1 MSFRTLTG
9 SPRQSSKGEVAALQP
24 IGKLDTVGKAYADN
38 DDTIEHLL
46 DSARNWAH
54 TTAWVFYRAG
64 EQMHWVGQGDRRVQ
78 WPSSV
83 VNEKFDAFCLAS
95 NLHRWP
101 TGRGESVL
109 GWLLAPVKDAAEPAL
124 AEFAQR
130 LGIQLQT
137 NTLARA
143 QITQRVLYDITY
155 LASSTRDRSV
165 FLVGVH
171 RLLASLIDAEN
182 FYLALYNPH
191 TGKIDYPY
199 YVDIIDPQALE
210 AENYEYLEPSHLS
223 LTGQVLTSGQPLL
236 IDAAGILAAQA
247 EGHFYCVG
255 QRPEF
260 WMGAPLKNASDD
272 VFGMLAMQ
280 VYDVSRIYSAE
291 DRALFLVVARHVAMA
306 LDRILHREDLEKTVM
321 RRTLELSALN
331 DALRQEVADR
341 ERAEHL
347 QSALFQIAEL
357 SSQPGDMAELFQTL
371 HGIVG
376 DLLFAQNFY
385 IALFDD
391 GTGEVTFPYYVDE
404 RQTTQPVARRG
415 CRGLTEY
422 VIRQRRPCL
431 IDADEAERLSAHGEI
446 ELADES
452 VRSYSWLGIPLFD
465 GDVVRGVLAVQSY
478 TSQVQ
483 YTLRHQELLTFVSRH
498 IDTALSRRTAAE
510 AIHAANLM
518 LEARVH
524 SRTRELDHANAKL
537 QHENAHDALTGLPNR
552 TYLQQRLNLAWSRF
566 GSEGRHLAVMF
577 IDLDRFKMVNDSLGH
592 HFGDLLLMQAAHRLR
607 GCLRDSDMLA
617 RLGGDEFSVLAPEA
631 SLDVVIEIAERI
643 LVAFDL
649 PFFIN
654 GHEVFSSCSIG
665 IVSADSQFH
674 HEPADLLRDAD
685 TAMYRVKSAGRD
697 SYAVFNQEVRREV
710 SDQVER
716 EGALR
721 NALKRTDELLPYF
734 QPIVSVETGEL
745 LALEALIR
753 WHQPGGRVIA
763 PGEFLPDVEGLRLIG
778 RLDLYMLTRIATIL
792 AQPGHANWPAV
803 HVNCSSYSMTRPDFA
818 SEVLALLAQH
828 RVSPSRICLEL
839 TEGALVAE
847 PAIARQTMQQLADNG
862 MSVVLDDFGAGFS
875 SLSYV
880 HQYRFSGL
888 KIDKSFILELTTS
901 SRSRAIVRA
910 IVRMAES
917 LDLSVVAEGVE
928 DEATLDLLREMGAGQ
943 AQGYHFAKP
952 MSLKALLASSL
963 LDRQGVHHGPLP
975 GASNAAHHYA
985 PGGAA
990 GSLPDA

>member
-1 MSFRTLTG
+1 MSFDPLQG
-9 SPRQSSKGEVAALQP
+9 SPQPSSECEADGAPAPRPGAA
-24 IGKLDTVGKAYADN
+24 VGSAPVGGHDA
-38 DDTIEHLL
+38 IEQLL
-46 DSARNWAH
+46 DSARNGLH
-54 TTAWVFYRAG
+54 TRRWVVYRAG
-64 EQMHWVGQGDRRVQ
+64 EQLHLVGQGEPQ
-78 WPSSV
+78 EKWPAIV
-83 VNEKFDAFCLAS
+83 ANEDFEAFCLTRR
-95 NLHRWP
+95 LHRWP
-101 TGRGESVL
+101 TGRGETVL
-109 GWLLAPVKDAAEPAL
+109 GWLLAPQDAAADPAL
-124 AEFAQR
+124 ADFAQR
-130 LGIQLQT
+130 LGIEVQT

-143 QITQRVLYDITY
+143 QITQRVLYEITY
-155 LASSTRDRSV
+155 LASSTRDRFV

-182 FYLALYNPH
+182 FYLALYDPH

-199 YVDIIDPQALE
+199 YVDIIDVEAVE
-210 AENYEYLEPSHLS
+210 AEHYEYLDPAHLS

-236 IDAAGILAAQA
+236 IDAAGMLAAQA
-247 EGHFYCVG
+247 EGRFYCVG
-255 QRPEF
+255 DRPEF
-260 WMGAPLKNASDD
+260 WMGAPLKNASDE

-280 VYDVSRIYSAE
+280 VYDVSRTYSAE

-306 LDRILHREDLEKTVM
+306 LDRILHREDLEATVL

-331 DALRQEVADR
+331 DALRQEVAER

-357 SSQPGDMAELFQTL
+357 SSRPGDMTELFETL

-376 DLLFAQNFY
+376 ELLFAHNFY

-391 GTGEVTFPYYVDE
+391 ATGEVTFPYYVDE
-404 RQTTQPVARRG
+404 RQTTRPLARRG
-415 CRGLTEY
+415 RRGLTEY

-431 IDADEAERLSAHGEI
+431 VDSAEAERLSAIHET
-446 ELADES
+446 ELAEEH

-478 TSQVQ
+478 TSQVR
-483 YTLRHQELLTFVSRH
+483 YTLRDQELLTFVSRH

-510 AIHAANLM
+510 AIHAANLK
-518 LEARVH
+518 LEARVQN
-524 SRTRELDHANAKL
+524 RTRELDHANAKL
-537 QHENAHDALTGLPNR
+537 QYENLHDALTGLPNR
-552 TYLQQRLNLAWSRF
+552 TCLQQRLGVAWSRF
-566 GSEGRHLAVMF
+566 GSEGGHLAVMF

-607 GCLRDSDMLA
+607 GCLRETDLLA
-617 RLGGDEFSVLAPEA
+617 RLGGDEFSVLAPDAPLEA
-631 SLDVVIEIAERI
+631 VIDIAERI

-654 GHEVFSSCSIG
+654 GLEVFSSCSIG

-685 TAMYRVKSAGRD
+685 AAMYRVKSAGRD

-710 SDQVER
+710 SDLVER

-734 QPIVSVETGEL
+734 QPIVSVATGEL

-753 WHQPGGRVIA
+753 WHQPGGRVIG

-778 RLDLYMLTRIATIL
+778 RLDLYMLNCIAVIL
-792 AQPGHANWPAV
+792 AQPEHGNWPPV

-818 SEVLALLAQH
+818 SDVLALLARH
-828 RVSPSRICLEL
+828 AVAPSRICLEL

-847 PAIARQTMQQLADNG
+847 PAIARLTMQQLADNG

-901 SRSRAIVRA
+901 PRSRAIVRA

-928 DEATLDLLREMGAGQ
+928 DQATLDLLREMGATQ
-943 AQGYHFAKP
+943 AQGYYFAKP
-952 MSLKALLASSL
+952 MALEALL
-963 LDRQGVHHGPLP
+963 DTLP
-975 GASNAAHHYA
+975 VGIS
-985 PGGAA
+985 
-990 GSLPDA
+990 

>member
-1 MSFRTLTG
+1 MSFRPLTG
-9 SPRQSSKGEVAALQP
+9 SPLQSDDDGVAASALE
-24 IGKLDTVGKAYADN
+24 GNSGSAGKAGAGN
-38 DDTIEHLL
+38 QDTIGHLL
-46 DSARNWAH
+46 ETARHWGH
-54 TTAWVFYRAG
+54 TTAWVVYRAG
-64 EQMHWVGQGDRRVQ
+64 EQMHLVGQGDPRVQ

-83 VNEKFDAFCLAS
+83 ANEDFEAFCQDWRLQ
-95 NLHRWP
+95 RWP
-101 TGRGESVL
+101 TGRGESEL
-109 GWLLAPVKDAAEPAL
+109 GWLLAPRDDVAAPVL

-130 LGIQLQT
+130 LGMQLQT
-137 NTLARA
+137 DTLARA
-143 QITQRVLYDITY
+143 QNTQRVLYEITY

-171 RLLASLIDAEN
+171 QLLASLIDAEN
-182 FYLALYNPH
+182 FYLALYDPH
-191 TGKIDYPY
+191 THKIDYPY
-199 YVDIIDPQALE
+199 YVDIIDVDALE
-210 AENYEYLEPSHLS
+210 SENYEYLDPSHLS

-247 EGHFYCVG
+247 EGRFFCVG
-255 QRPEF
+255 DRPEF

-280 VYDVSRIYSAE
+280 VYDVSRTYSAE

-306 LDRILHREDLEKTVM
+306 LDRLLHREDLEQTVM
-321 RRTLELSALN
+321 RRTLELSAVN

-357 SSQPGDMAELFQTL
+357 SSQPGDMAEFFQTL

-391 GTGEVTFPYYVDE
+391 ATTEVTFPYYVDE
-404 RQTTQPVARRG
+404 RQKTCPLPRRG
-415 CRGLTEY
+415 RRGLTEY

-431 IDADEAERLSAHGEI
+431 IDSDDADRLSAEGEI
-446 ELADES
+446 EIDES
-452 VRSYSWLGIPLFD
+452 VRSCSWLGIPLFD

-478 TSQVQ
+478 TPKVR
-483 YTLRHQELLTFVSRH
+483 YTQRDQELLTFVSRH

-510 AIHAANLM
+510 AIHAANLK
-518 LEARVH
+518 LEARVQN
-524 SRTRELDHANAKL
+524 RTRELDHANAKL
-537 QHENAHDALTGLPNR
+537 QHENSHDALTGLPNR
-552 TYLQQRLNLAWSRF
+552 TYLQQRLNQAWSRF
-566 GSEGRHLAVMF
+566 DRDGGHLAVMF

-607 GCLRDSDMLA
+607 SCLREADMLA

-631 SLDVVIEIAERI
+631 PLEVVIEIAERI
-643 LVAFDL
+643 LLAFDL

-674 HEPADLLRDAD
+674 LEPADLLRDAD
-685 TAMYRVKSAGRD
+685 AAMYRVKSAGRD

-710 SDQVER
+710 SDLVER

-734 QPIVSVETGEL
+734 QPIVSVDTGEL

-778 RLDLYMLTRIATIL
+778 RLDLYMLTSIALIL
-792 AQPGHANWPAV
+792 AQPEHAHWPPV

-818 SEVLALLAQH
+818 RDVLALLAQH
-828 RVSPSRICLEL
+828 GVEPSRICLEL

-847 PAIARQTMQQLADNG
+847 PAIARLTMQQLADNG

-888 KIDKSFILELTTS
+888 KIDKSFIFELTTS
-901 SRSRAIVRA
+901 ARSRAIVRA

-928 DEATLDLLREMGAGQ
+928 DEETLVLLREMGAGQ
-943 AQGYHFAKP
+943 AQGYYFSKP
-952 MSLKALLASSL
+952 MGLEALMATSL
-963 LDRQGVHHGPLP
+963 LKGRC
-975 GASNAAHHYA
+975 
-985 PGGAA
+985 
-990 GSLPDA
+990 

>member
-1 MSFRTLTG
+1 MTQF
-9 SPRQSSKGEVAALQP
+9 PWQSTDCEGV
-24 IGKLDTVGKAYADN
+24 GTVCAGN
-38 DDTIEHLL
+38 ENTIEQLL
-46 DSARNWAH
+46 DSARSWDH
-54 TTAWVFYRAG
+54 TRAWVVYRAG
-64 EQMHWVGQGDRRVQ
+64 EQMHLLGQGDPQAQ
-78 WPSSV
+78 WPSNV
-83 VNEKFDAFCLAS
+83 ANEAFDAFCATRRLQ
-95 NLHRWP
+95 RWP
-101 TGRGESVL
+101 TGKGESVL
-109 GWLLAPVKDAAEPAL
+109 GWLLAPVNDAEEPAL
-124 AEFAQR
+124 AEFARR
-130 LGIQLQT
+130 LGMEVQT
-137 NTLARA
+137 NSLARA
-143 QITQRVLYDITY
+143 QITQRVLYEITY

-171 RLLASLIDAEN
+171 QLLASLIDAEN
-182 FYLALYNPH
+182 FYLALYDPH

-199 YVDIIDPQALE
+199 YVDIIDVDAVE
-210 AENYEYLEPSHLS
+210 AEHYEYLDMTHLS

-236 IDAAGILAAQA
+236 IDSAGILAAQV
-247 EGHFYCVG
+247 EDRFHCVG
-255 QRPEF
+255 DRPEF

-280 VYDVSRIYSAE
+280 VYDVSRTYSAE

-306 LDRILHREDLEKTVM
+306 LDRILHREDLEQTVM

-331 DALRQEVADR
+331 DALRQEVAER

-357 SSQPGDMAELFQTL
+357 SSRPGDMAELFQTL

-376 DLLFAQNFY
+376 ELLFAQNFY
-385 IALFDD
+385 IALFEDA
-391 GTGEVTFPYYVDE
+391 TGEVTFPYYVDE
-404 RQTTQPVARRG
+404 RQTTRPMARRG
-415 CRGLTEY
+415 RRGLTEY

-431 IDADEAERLSAHGEI
+431 IDADEAERLAAQGEI
-446 ELADES
+446 ERAHES
-452 VRSYSWLGIPLFD
+452 VRSFSWLGIPLFD
-465 GDVVRGVLAVQSY
+465 GDVVRGMLAVQSY
-478 TSQVQ
+478 TSPVR
-483 YTLRHQELLTFVSRH
+483 YTLRDQELLTFVSRH

-510 AIHAANLM
+510 AIHAANLR
-518 LEARVH
+518 LEARVQN
-524 SRTRELDHANAKL
+524 RTRELDHANAKL
-537 QHENAHDALTGLPNR
+537 QHENSHDALTGLPNR
-552 TYLQQRLNLAWSRF
+552 TYLQQRLNLAWSQF
-566 GSEGRHLAVMF
+566 LSEAGHLAVMF

-607 GCLRDSDMLA
+607 GCLREADMLA

-631 SLDVVIEIAERI
+631 PLDVMIEIAERI

-654 GHEVFSSCSIG
+654 GYEVFSSCSIG
-665 IVSADSQFH
+665 IVSADTQFH
-674 HEPADLLRDAD
+674 DEPADLLRDAD
-685 TAMYRVKSAGRD
+685 AAMYRVKSAGRD

-778 RLDLYMLTRIATIL
+778 RLDLYMLTSIAVIL
-792 AQPGHANWPAV
+792 AQPEHANWPAV
-803 HVNCSSYSMTRPDFA
+803 HVNCSSYSMTRPEFA
-818 SEVLALLAQH
+818 AEVLALLERH
-828 RVSPSRICLEL
+828 RVAPSRICLEL

-847 PAIARQTMQQLADNG
+847 PAIARLTMQQLADNG

-901 SRSRAIVRA
+901 ARSRAIVRA

-928 DEATLDLLREMGAGQ
+928 DKATLDLLREIGAGQ
-943 AQGYHFAKP
+943 AQGYYFSKP
-952 MSLKALLASSL
+952 MGLEALLASALVS
-963 LDRQGVHHGPLP
+963 
-975 GASNAAHHYA
+975 A
-985 PGGAA
+985 
-990 GSLPDA
+990 

>member
-1 MSFRTLTG
+1 MSVRPLTDFPG
-9 SPRQSSKGEVAALQP
+9 QSNDCDVVASQPKGNR
-24 IGKLDTVGKAYADN
+24 DTVGMAYAGN
-38 DDTIEHLL
+38 QDTIEQLL

-54 TTAWVFYRAG
+54 TTAWAVYRAG
-64 EQMHWVGQGDRRVQ
+64 EQMHWVGQGDPQAQ
-78 WPSSV
+78 WPASV
-83 VNEKFDAFCLAS
+83 ANEEFDAFCRQR

-109 GWLLAPVKDAAEPAL
+109 GWLLAPIDEAAQPVL

-130 LGIQLQT
+130 LGIEVQT

-143 QITQRVLYDITY
+143 QITQRVLYEITY

-182 FYLALYNPH
+182 FYLALYDPR

-199 YVDIIDPQALE
+199 YVDIIDVE
-210 AENYEYLEPSHLS
+210 AVESSHYEYLDPSHLS
-223 LTGQVLTSGQPLL
+223 LTGQVLVSGQPLL

-247 EGHFYCVG
+247 QGRFHCIG
-255 QRPEF
+255 DRPEF
-260 WMGAPLKNASDD
+260 WMGAPLKNASDE

-280 VYDVSRIYSAE
+280 VYDVSRTYSAE
-291 DRALFLVVARHVAMA
+291 DRALFLVVSRHVAMA
-306 LDRILHREDLEKTVM
+306 LDRLLHRADLEETVM

-357 SSQPGDMAELFQTL
+357 SSQPGDMAELFQSL

-391 GTGEVTFPYYVDE
+391 ATSEVTFPYYVDE
-404 RQTTQPVARRG
+404 RQTICPAARRG
-415 CRGLTEY
+415 RRGLTEY

-431 IDADEAERLSAHGEI
+431 IDVAEAERLSAQGEI
-446 ELADES
+446 EIAEEYF
-452 VRSYSWLGIPLFD
+452 RSYSWLGIPLFD

-478 TSQVQ
+478 TSRVR
-483 YTLRHQELLTFVSRH
+483 YTQRDQELLTFVSRH

-510 AIHAANLM
+510 AIHAANLK
-518 LEARVH
+518 LEARVQ

-552 TYLQQRLNLAWSRF
+552 TYLQQRLNQAWTLF
-566 GSEGRHLAVMF
+566 GSEGGHLAVMF

-607 GCLRDSDMLA
+607 GCLRETDMLA

-631 SLDVVIEIAERI
+631 PLEVLVEIAERI

-665 IVSADSQFH
+665 IVSADTQFH
-674 HEPADLLRDAD
+674 QEPADLLRDAD
-685 TAMYRVKSAGRD
+685 AAMYRVKSAGRD

-734 QPIVSVETGEL
+734 QPIVSVDSGEL
-745 LALEALIR
+745 VALEALIR
-753 WHQPGGRVIA
+753 WHQPGGRVIT

-778 RLDLYMLTRIATIL
+778 RLDLYMLNSIALIL
-792 AQPGHANWPAV
+792 AQPEHANWPPV
-803 HVNCSSYSMTRPDFA
+803 HVNCSSYSMARPEFA
-818 SEVLALLAQH
+818 GEVLALLARH
-828 RVSPSRICLEL
+828 RVAPSRICLEL

-888 KIDKSFILELTTS
+888 KIDKSFILELTS
-901 SRSRAIVRA
+901 SPRSRAIVRA

-928 DEATLDLLREMGAGQ
+928 DQATLELLREMGAGQ
-943 AQGYHFAKP
+943 AQGYYFARP
-952 MSLKALLASSL
+952 MGLEALLASSL
-963 LDRQGVHHGPLP
+963 VAR
-975 GASNAAHHYA
+975 
-985 PGGAA
+985 
-990 GSLPDA
+990 

>member
-1 MSFRTLTG
+1 MSVRPLTD
-9 SPRQSSKGEVAALQP
+9 SPRQSSDCDPVASHLKGNPDA
-24 IGKLDTVGKAYADN
+24 VGVTPAGNEDRIAQ
-38 DDTIEHLL
+38 LL
-46 DSARNWAH
+46 DAARSGGH
-54 TTAWVFYRAG
+54 TCAWVVYRAG
-64 EQMHWVGQGDRRVQ
+64 EQLHLVGQGDPRAA
-78 WPSSV
+78 WPASV
-83 VNEKFDAFCLAS
+83 TNEAFDDFCRDRC
-95 NLHRWP
+95 LHRWP

-109 GWLLAPVKDAAEPAL
+109 GWLLAPTEQAADPAL

-130 LGIQLQT
+130 LGIEVQT

-143 QITQRVLYDITY
+143 QVTQRVLYEITY

-182 FYLALYNPH
+182 FYLALYDAH
-191 TGKIDYPY
+191 TGKIEYPY
-199 YVDIIDPQALE
+199 YVDIIDVE
-210 AENYEYLEPSHLS
+210 AIESEHHEYLDPSHLS

-247 EGHFYCVG
+247 ERRFYCVG
-255 QRPEF
+255 DRPEF

-280 VYDVSRIYSAE
+280 VYDVSRTYSAE

-306 LDRILHREDLEKTVM
+306 LDRILHREDLEQTVM

-391 GTGEVTFPYYVDE
+391 TIGEVTFPYYVDE
-404 RQTTQPVARRG
+404 RQTTRPPSRSGR
-415 CRGLTEY
+415 RGLTEY

-431 IDADEAERLSAHGEI
+431 IEPAEADRLGVEGEI
-446 ELADES
+446 EVADEYF
-452 VRSYSWLGIPLFD
+452 RSHSWLGIPLFD

-478 TSQVQ
+478 TSHVR
-483 YTLRHQELLTFVSRH
+483 YTLRDQELLTFVSRH

-510 AIHAANLM
+510 AIHAANLK
-518 LEARVH
+518 LEARVQN
-524 SRTRELDHANAKL
+524 RTRELDHANAKL

-552 TYLQQRLNLAWSRF
+552 TYLQQRLSQAWSRF
-566 GSEGRHLAVMF
+566 HSDGAQLAVMF

-607 GCLRDSDMLA
+607 SCVRDSDMLA

-631 SLDVVIEIAERI
+631 PLEAAVEIAERI
-643 LVAFDL
+643 LAAFDL

-685 TAMYRVKSAGRD
+685 AAMYRVKSAGRD

-734 QPIVSVETGEL
+734 QPIVSVDSGEL

-753 WHQPGGRVIA
+753 WHQPGGRIIA

-778 RLDLYMLTRIATIL
+778 RLDLYMLTSIAVIL
-792 AQPGHANWPAV
+792 AQPEHANWPPV

-818 SEVLALLAQH
+818 TDVLALLARYQ
-828 RVSPSRICLEL
+828 VAPSRICLEL

-847 PAIARQTMQQLADNG
+847 PAIARLTMQQLADNG

-901 SRSRAIVRA
+901 ARSRAIVRA

-928 DEATLDLLREMGAGQ
+928 DEATLVLLREMGAGQ
-943 AQGYHFAKP
+943 AQGYYFAKP
-952 MSLKALLASSL
+952 MGLAALLGSSL
-963 LDRQGVHHGPLP
+963 MSGQ
-975 GASNAAHHYA
+975 AK
-985 PGGAA
+985 
-990 GSLPDA
+990 

>member
-9 SPRQSSKGEVAALQP
+9 SPRQSSNDAVAAFHP
-24 IGKLDTVGKAYADN
+24 PGNPDTVGMSCPGNEDR
-38 DDTIEHLL
+38 IGQLL

-64 EQMHWVGQGDRRVQ
+64 EQLHRVGQGDPRGH

-83 VNEKFDAFCLAS
+83 ANDEFEAFCLAS

-101 TGRGESVL
+101 TGRGESEL
-109 GWLLAPVKDAAEPAL
+109 GWLLAPVADAAEPAL
-124 AEFAQR
+124 AELAQR
-130 LGIQLQT
+130 LGIELQT

-143 QITQRVLYDITY
+143 QITQRVLYEITY
-155 LASSTRDRSV
+155 LASSTRDRSE
-165 FLVGVH
+165 FLVGAH

-199 YVDIIDPQALE
+199 YVDIIDVDALE
-210 AENYEYLEPSHLS
+210 SENYEYLDPSRLS
-223 LTGQVLTSGQPLL
+223 LTGQVLTTGQPLL

-247 EGHFYCVG
+247 EDRFYCVG
-255 QRPEF
+255 DRPEF
-260 WMGAPLKNASDD
+260 WMGAPLKNASDE

-280 VYDVSRIYSAE
+280 VYDVSRVYSAE

-306 LDRILHREDLEKTVM
+306 LDRILHREGLEETVL
-321 RRTLELSALN
+321 RRTLELSAVN
-331 DALRQEVADR
+331 DALRQEVTDR

-391 GTGEVTFPYYVDE
+391 ATGEVTFPYYVDE
-404 RQTTQPVARRG
+404 RQTTCPVARRG
-415 CRGLTEY
+415 RRGLTEY

-431 IDADEAERLSAHGEI
+431 IDVGEAERLSAQGEI
-446 ELADES
+446 EIAQES
-452 VRSYSWLGIPLFD
+452 VRSFSWLGIPLFED
-465 GDVVRGVLAVQSY
+465 DVVRGVLAVQSY
-478 TSQVQ
+478 TSQVR
-483 YTLRHQELLTFVSRH
+483 YTLRDQELLTFVSRH

-510 AIHAANLM
+510 AIHAANLK
-518 LEARVH
+518 LEARVQ

-537 QHENAHDALTGLPNR
+537 QHENSHDALTGLPNR

-607 GCLRDSDMLA
+607 GCLRDTDMLA
-617 RLGGDEFSVLAPEA
+617 RLGGDEFSVLVPEA
-631 SLDVVIEIAERI
+631 SLEMVIEIAERI

-685 TAMYRVKSAGRD
+685 AAMYRVKNAGRD

-721 NALKRTDELLPYF
+721 NALKRSDELLPYF
-734 QPIVSVETGEL
+734 QPIVSVDTGEL

-778 RLDLYMLTRIATIL
+778 RLDLYMLASIAAIL
-792 AQPGHANWPAV
+792 AQPEHADWPPV
-803 HVNCSSYSMTRPDFA
+803 HVNCSSYSMTRPEFA
-818 SEVLALLAQH
+818 GEVLALLAQH

-888 KIDKSFILELTTS
+888 KIDKSFIFELTTS
-901 SRSRAIVRA
+901 PRSRAIVRA

-928 DEATLDLLREMGAGQ
+928 DQATLELLREIGAGQ

-963 LDRQGVHHGPLP
+963 LGR
-975 GASNAAHHYA
+975 
-985 PGGAA
+985 
-990 GSLPDA
+990 

>member
-1 MSFRTLTG
+1 MSVRQLTD
-9 SPRQSSKGEVAALQP
+9 SPRQSNDCDVVASQPKGTS
-24 IGKLDTVGKAYADN
+24 GTVGMAYAGN
-38 DDTIEHLL
+38 EHMIQQML
-46 DSARNWAH
+46 DSARSWAH
-54 TTAWVFYRAG
+54 TSAWAVYRAG
-64 EQMHWVGQGDRRVQ
+64 EQLHRVGQGDAWIQ
-78 WPSSV
+78 WPSSIP
-83 VNEKFDAFCLAS
+83 NEEFDTFCRTRR
-95 NLHRWP
+95 LHRWP
-101 TGRGESVL
+101 TGKGESEL
-109 GWLLAPVKDAAEPAL
+109 GWLLAPVSEAADPAL
-124 AEFAQR
+124 ADFALR
-130 LGIQLQT
+130 LGIQVQT

-143 QITQRVLYDITY
+143 QITQRVLYEITY

-182 FYLALYNPH
+182 FYLALYDPH
-191 TGKIDYPY
+191 SGKIDYPY
-199 YVDIIDPQALE
+199 YVDIIDVDALE
-210 AENYEYLEPSHLS
+210 SENYEYLDPSHLS
-223 LTGQVLTSGQPLL
+223 LTGQVLTTAQPLL
-236 IDAAGILAAQA
+236 IDAAGILAAEA
-247 EGHFYCVG
+247 EGRFYCVG
-255 QRPEF
+255 DRPEF

-306 LDRILHREDLEKTVM
+306 LDRILHREDLEETVM

-331 DALRQEVADR
+331 EALTQEVADR

-391 GTGEVTFPYYVDE
+391 ATSEVTFPYYVDE
-404 RQTTQPVARRG
+404 RQTTRPAARRG

-431 IDADEAERLSAHGEI
+431 IDSDKAERLAAEGEI

-452 VRSYSWLGIPLFD
+452 VRSHSWLGIPLFD

-478 TSQVQ
+478 TSQVR
-483 YTLRHQELLTFVSRH
+483 YTLRDQDLLTFVSRH

-510 AIHAANLM
+510 AIHAANLK
-518 LEARVH
+518 LEARVQN
-524 SRTRELDHANAKL
+524 RTRELDHANAKL
-537 QHENAHDALTGLPNR
+537 QHENSHDALTGLPNR
-552 TYLQQRLNLAWSRF
+552 TYLQQRLNSAWSQF
-566 GSEGRHLAVMF
+566 GREGGHLAVMF

-607 GCLRDSDMLA
+607 GCLRDADMLA

-631 SLDVVIEIAERI
+631 PLDVVIEIAERI

-654 GHEVFSSCSIG
+654 GYEVFSSCSIG

-685 TAMYRVKSAGRD
+685 AAMYRVKSAGRD

-734 QPIVSVETGEL
+734 QPIVSVESGEL
-745 LALEALIR
+745 LALEALVR

-778 RLDLYMLTRIATIL
+778 RLDLYMLTSVAMIL
-792 AQPGHANWPAV
+792 AQPEHANWPAV

-818 SEVLALLAQH
+818 NEVLALLARH
-828 RVSPSRICLEL
+828 GVEPSRICLEL

-847 PAIARQTMQQLADNG
+847 PAIARLTMQQLADNG
-862 MSVVLDDFGAGFS
+862 MSVMLDDFGAGFS

-901 SRSRAIVRA
+901 ARSRAIVRA

-928 DEATLDLLREMGAGQ
+928 DQATLDLLRDMGAGQ
-943 AQGYHFAKP
+943 AQGFHFAKP
-952 MSLKALLASSL
+952 MGLEALLASSL
-963 LDRQGVHHGPLP
+963 IGH
-975 GASNAAHHYA
+975 
-985 PGGAA
+985 
-990 GSLPDA
+990 

>member
-1 MSFRTLTG
+1 M
-9 SPRQSSKGEVAALQP
+9 
-24 IGKLDTVGKAYADN
+24 AYAGN
-38 DDTIEHLL
+38 EPTIEHLL
-46 DSARNWAH
+46 DSARNWGH
-54 TTAWVFYRAG
+54 TTAWVVYRAG
-64 EQMHWVGQGDRRVQ
+64 EQMHLIGQGDPRAQ
-78 WPSSV
+78 WPASIA
-83 VNEKFDAFCLAS
+83 NEAFEAFCLTGQ
-95 NLHRWP
+95 LHRWP
-101 TGRGESVL
+101 TGKGESEL
-109 GWLLAPVKDAAEPAL
+109 GWLLAPVDHAANPAL

-130 LGIQLQT
+130 LGIQVQT

-143 QITQRVLYDITY
+143 QITQRVLYEITY

-165 FLVGVH
+165 FLVGAH

-182 FYLALYNPH
+182 FYLALYDPH
-191 TGKIDYPY
+191 SGKIDYPY
-199 YVDIIDPQALE
+199 YVDIIDVDAVE
-210 AENYEYLEPSHLS
+210 SSHYEYLDLKHLS
-223 LTGQVLTSGQPLL
+223 LTGQVLTTGQPLL
-236 IDAAGILAAQA
+236 IDAAGILAAQS
-247 EGHFYCVG
+247 EKRFFCIGD
-255 QRPEF
+255 RPEF
-260 WMGAPLKNASDD
+260 WMGAPLKNASDE

-280 VYDVSRIYSAE
+280 VYDVSRTYSAE

-306 LDRILHREDLEKTVM
+306 LDRILHREDLEATVI

-331 DALRQEVADR
+331 DALRQEVAER

-376 DLLFAQNFY
+376 DLLFARNFY

-391 GTGEVTFPYYVDE
+391 ATGEVTFPYFVDE
-404 RQTTQPVARRG
+404 RQTTCPVARRG
-415 CRGLTEY
+415 RRGLTEY

-431 IDADEAERLSAHGEI
+431 IDPGEAERLSVQGEI
-446 ELADES
+446 ELAEEY

-478 TSQVQ
+478 TSQER
-483 YTLRHQELLTFVSRH
+483 YTLRDQELLTFVSRH

-510 AIHAANLM
+510 AIHAANLK
-518 LEARVH
+518 LEARVQN
-524 SRTRELDHANAKL
+524 RTRELDHANAKL

-552 TYLQQRLNLAWSRF
+552 TYLQQRLNLAWTQF
-566 GSEGRHLAVMF
+566 GSEGGHLAVMF
-577 IDLDRFKMVNDSLGH
+577 IDLDRFKLVNDSHGH

-631 SLDVVIEIAERI
+631 PPEVVIDIAERI
-643 LVAFDL
+643 LLAFDL
-649 PFFIN
+649 PFLIN
-654 GHEVFSSCSIG
+654 GYEVFSSCSIG

-674 HEPADLLRDAD
+674 QEPADLLRDAD
-685 TAMYRVKSAGRD
+685 AAMYRVKSAGRD

-734 QPIVSVETGEL
+734 QPIVSVESGEL

-778 RLDLYMLTRIATIL
+778 RLDLYMLTSIAAIL
-792 AQPGHANWPAV
+792 AQPEHANWPPV

-818 SEVLALLAQH
+818 SDVLALLARY
-828 RVSPSRICLEL
+828 RVEPSRICLEL

-847 PAIARQTMQQLADNG
+847 PALARLTMQQLADNG

-888 KIDKSFILELTTS
+888 KIDKSFIFELTTS
-901 SRSRAIVRA
+901 ARSRAIVRA

-928 DEATLDLLREMGAGQ
+928 DEATLVLLREMGAGQ
-943 AQGYHFAKP
+943 AQGYYFAKP
-952 MSLKALLASSL
+952 MGLEALLASSL
-963 LDRQGVHHGPLP
+963 MGR
-975 GASNAAHHYA
+975 
-985 PGGAA
+985 
-990 GSLPDA
+990 

>member
-1 MSFRTLTG
+1 MSFRPLTDA
-9 SPRQSSKGEVAALQP
+9 PRQSNECDSVAAQRKGNSDTAGMLSA
-24 IGKLDTVGKAYADN
+24 GTHNTLEHMLDA
-38 DDTIEHLL
+38 
-46 DSARNWAH
+46 ARSWAH
-54 TTAWVFYRAG
+54 TTAWVVYRAG
-64 EQMHWVGQGDRRVQ
+64 EQMHLVGQGDPRVQ
-78 WPSSV
+78 WPSSIA
-83 VNEKFDAFCLAS
+83 NDEFEAFCHTWR
-95 NLHRWP
+95 LHRWP
-101 TGRGESVL
+101 TGTGESVL
-109 GWLLAPVKDAAEPAL
+109 GWLLAPISDESEPAL
-124 AEFAQR
+124 ADFAHR
-130 LGIQLQT
+130 LGIQVQT
-137 NTLARA
+137 DTLARA
-143 QITQRVLYDITY
+143 QITQRVLYEITY

-171 RLLASLIDAEN
+171 QLLASLIDAEN
-182 FYLALYNPH
+182 FYLALYDAH
-191 TGKIDYPY
+191 SGKISYPY
-199 YVDIIDPQALE
+199 YVDIIDVDALE
-210 AENYEYLEPSHLS
+210 SENYEFLDPTHLS

-236 IDAAGILAAQA
+236 IDAAGIRAAQA
-247 EGHFYCVG
+247 EGKFYCVG
-255 QRPEF
+255 HRPEF

-280 VYDVSRIYSAE
+280 VYDVSRTYSAE

-306 LDRILHREDLEKTVM
+306 LDRILHRADLEETVM

-331 DALRQEVADR
+331 DALRQEVAER

-391 GTGEVTFPYYVDE
+391 AISEVTFPYYVDE
-404 RQTTQPVARRG
+404 RQTTRPVARRG
-415 CRGLTEY
+415 RRGLTEY

-431 IDADEAERLSAHGEI
+431 IDPGEAERLAAVGEI
-446 ELADES
+446 ELAHES
-452 VRSYSWLGIPLFD
+452 VRSHSWLGIPLFD

-478 TSQVQ
+478 TSLVSYSQ
-483 YTLRHQELLTFVSRH
+483 RDQELLTFVSRH

-510 AIHAANLM
+510 AIHAANLK
-518 LEARVH
+518 LEARVQD
-524 SRTRELDHANAKL
+524 RTRELDHANAKL
-537 QHENAHDALTGLPNR
+537 QHENSHDALTGLPNR
-552 TYLQQRLNLAWSRF
+552 TYLQQRLDLAWSQF
-566 GSEGRHLAVMF
+566 DNEGGQLAVMF

-607 GCLRDSDMLA
+607 SCLRDSDMLA

-631 SLDVVIEIAERI
+631 PLDVVIEIAERI
-643 LVAFDL
+643 LAAFDL

-685 TAMYRVKSAGRD
+685 AAMYRVKSAGRD

-734 QPIVSVETGEL
+734 QPIVSVDSGKL
-745 LALEALIR
+745 VALEALIR

-778 RLDLYMLTRIATIL
+778 RLDLYMLTSIALIL
-792 AQPGHANWPAV
+792 AQPQHANWPPV
-803 HVNCSSYSMTRPDFA
+803 HVNCSSYSMTRPEFA
-818 SEVLALLAQH
+818 SEVLSLLARH
-828 RVSPSRICLEL
+828 GVAPSRICLEL

-901 SRSRAIVRA
+901 PRSRAIVRA

-917 LDLSVVAEGVE
+917 LDLTVVAEGVE
-928 DEATLDLLREMGAGQ
+928 DEATLLLLREMGAGQ
-943 AQGYHFAKP
+943 AQGYYFAKP
-952 MSLKALLASSL
+952 MGLEALLATAL
-963 LDRQGVHHGPLP
+963 I
-975 GASNAAHHYA
+975 
-985 PGGAA
+985 
-990 GSLPDA
+990 

>member
-1 MSFRTLTG
+1 MSVRQLTD
-9 SPRQSSKGEVAALQP
+9 SPRQSNDCDVVASQPKGTS
-24 IGKLDTVGKAYADN
+24 GTVGMAYAGN
-38 DDTIEHLL
+38 ENMIQQML
-46 DSARNWAH
+46 DSARSWAH
-54 TTAWVFYRAG
+54 TSEWAVYRAG
-64 EQMHWVGQGDRRVQ
+64 EQLHRVGQGDAWIQ
-78 WPSSV
+78 WPSSIP
-83 VNEKFDAFCLAS
+83 NEEFDAFCRTRR
-95 NLHRWP
+95 LHRWP
-101 TGRGESVL
+101 TGKGESEL
-109 GWLLAPVKDAAEPAL
+109 GWLLAPVSEAADPAL
-124 AEFAQR
+124 ADFALR
-130 LGIQLQT
+130 LGIQVQT

-143 QITQRVLYDITY
+143 QVTQRVLYEITY

-182 FYLALYNPH
+182 FYLALYDPH
-191 TGKIDYPY
+191 SGKIDYPY
-199 YVDIIDPQALE
+199 YVDIIDVDALE
-210 AENYEYLEPSHLS
+210 SENYEYLDPSHLS
-223 LTGQVLTSGQPLL
+223 LTGQVLTTAQPLL
-236 IDAAGILAAQA
+236 IDAAGILAAEA
-247 EGHFYCVG
+247 EGRFYCVG
-255 QRPEF
+255 DRPEF

-306 LDRILHREDLEKTVM
+306 LDRILHREDLEETVM

-331 DALRQEVADR
+331 EALRQEVADR

-391 GTGEVTFPYYVDE
+391 ATSEVTFPYYVDE
-404 RQTTQPVARRG
+404 RQTTRPAARRG

-431 IDADEAERLSAHGEI
+431 IDSDKAERLAAEGEI

-452 VRSYSWLGIPLFD
+452 VRSHSWLGIPLFD

-478 TSQVQ
+478 TSQVR
-483 YTLRHQELLTFVSRH
+483 YTLRDQDLLTFVSRH

-510 AIHAANLM
+510 AIHAANLK
-518 LEARVH
+518 LEARVQN
-524 SRTRELDHANAKL
+524 RTRELDHANAKL
-537 QHENAHDALTGLPNR
+537 QHENSHDALTGLPNR
-552 TYLQQRLNLAWSRF
+552 TYLQQRLNSAWSQF
-566 GSEGRHLAVMF
+566 GREGGHLAVMF

-607 GCLRDSDMLA
+607 GCLRDADMLA

-631 SLDVVIEIAERI
+631 PLDVVIEIAERI

-654 GHEVFSSCSIG
+654 GYEVFSSCSIG

-685 TAMYRVKSAGRD
+685 AAMYRVKSAGRD

-734 QPIVSVETGEL
+734 QPIVSVESGEL
-745 LALEALIR
+745 LALEALVR

-778 RLDLYMLTRIATIL
+778 RLDLYMLTSVAMIL
-792 AQPGHANWPAV
+792 AQPEHANWPAV

-818 SEVLALLAQH
+818 NEVLALLARH
-828 RVSPSRICLEL
+828 GVEPSRICLEL

-847 PAIARQTMQQLADNG
+847 PAIARLTMQQLADNG
-862 MSVVLDDFGAGFS
+862 MSVMLDDFGAGFS

-901 SRSRAIVRA
+901 ARSRAIVRA

-928 DEATLDLLREMGAGQ
+928 DQATLDLLREMGAGQ

-952 MSLKALLASSL
+952 MGLEALLASSL
-963 LDRQGVHHGPLP
+963 IGH
-975 GASNAAHHYA
+975 
-985 PGGAA
+985 
-990 GSLPDA
+990 

>member
-1 MSFRTLTG
+1 MSFLPLTADA
-9 SPRQSSKGEVAALQP
+9 SRQSNDCDAVASQLKENP
-24 IGKLDTVGKAYADN
+24 DTLDMAHADSGDSIN
-38 DDTIEHLL
+38 SIDNLL
-46 DSARNWAH
+46 EAARNGAH
-54 TTAWVFYRAG
+54 SKAWVVYRAG
-64 EQMHWVGQGDRRVQ
+64 EHLHLVGQGDAQAQ
-78 WPSSV
+78 WPSTVS
-83 VNEKFDAFCLAS
+83 NEEFAQFCQTRG
-95 NLHRWP
+95 LHRWP
-101 TGRGESVL
+101 TGRGETVL
-109 GWLLAPVKDAAEPAL
+109 GWLLAPVNEAADPAL

-130 LGIQLQT
+130 LGVQVQT

-143 QITQRVLYDITY
+143 QITQRVLYEITY

-171 RLLASLIDAEN
+171 QLLASLIDAEN
-182 FYLALYNPH
+182 FYLVLYDPH
-191 TGKIDYPY
+191 TRKMDYPY
-199 YVDIIDPQALE
+199 YVDTIDVEALE
-210 AENYEYLEPSHLS
+210 SENYEFLDPEHLS
-223 LTGQVLTSGQPLL
+223 LTAQVLTSGHPLL
-236 IDAAGILAAQA
+236 IDAAGIHAAEA
-247 EGHFYCVG
+247 EGRFYCVG
-255 QRPEF
+255 DCPEF

-280 VYDVSRIYSAE
+280 VYEVSRIYSAE

-306 LDRILHREDLEKTVM
+306 LDRILHRADLEETVM

-331 DALRQEVADR
+331 DALRQEVLDR

-391 GTGEVTFPYYVDE
+391 ATSEVTFPYYVDE
-404 RQTTQPVARRG
+404 RQIVRPVARRG
-415 CRGLTEY
+415 RRGLTEY

-431 IDADEAERLSAHGEI
+431 IDTDEAERLSATGEI
-446 ELADES
+446 ELAHES

-478 TSQVQ
+478 TSPVR
-483 YTLRHQELLTFVSRH
+483 YTQRDQELLTFVSRH

-510 AIHAANLM
+510 AIHAANLK
-518 LEARVH
+518 LEARVQD
-524 SRTRELDHANAKL
+524 RTRELDHANAKL
-537 QHENAHDALTGLPNR
+537 QHENSHDALTGLPNR
-552 TYLQQRLNLAWSRF
+552 TYLQQHLNQAWERF
-566 GSEGRHLAVMF
+566 GSEGGNLAVMF

-592 HFGDLLLMQAAHRLR
+592 HFGDLLLMQAANRLR
-607 GCLRDSDMLA
+607 GCLRDTDMLA
-617 RLGGDEFSVLAPEA
+617 RLGGDEFSVLAPGAPLEA
-631 SLDVVIEIAERI
+631 VIDIAERI
-643 LVAFDL
+643 LLAFDL

-685 TAMYRVKSAGRD
+685 AAMYRVKSAGRD

-721 NALKRTDELLPYF
+721 NALKRSDELLPYF
-734 QPIVSVETGEL
+734 QPIVSVDTGEL
-745 LALEALIR
+745 VALEALIR
-753 WHQPGGRVIA
+753 WHQPGGRIIA

-778 RLDLYMLTRIATIL
+778 RLDLYMLNSIAAIL
-792 AQPGHANWPAV
+792 AQAEHANWPPV

-818 SEVLALLAQH
+818 TDVLALLALHQ
-828 RVSPSRICLEL
+828 VAPSRICLEL

-847 PAIARQTMQQLADNG
+847 PAIARLTMQQLADNG

-888 KIDKSFILELTTS
+888 KIDKSFILELTSS

-928 DEATLDLLREMGAGQ
+928 DEATLVLLREMGAGQ
-943 AQGYHFAKP
+943 AQGYFFAKP
-952 MSLKALLASSL
+952 MSLEALQASALIVS
-963 LDRQGVHHGPLP
+963 P
-975 GASNAAHHYA
+975 GQQ
-985 PGGAA
+985 
-990 GSLPDA
+990 PDAAPALGSPRRPTSG

>member
-1 MSFRTLTG
+1 MSVRPLID
-9 SPRQSSKGEVAALQP
+9 SPRQSNDCNVVAPQLT
-24 IGKLDTVGKAYADN
+24 GNSDTVGMAYAGIEN
-38 DDTIEHLL
+38 TIEQLL
-46 DSARNWAH
+46 DSARHWAH
-54 TTAWVFYRAG
+54 TTAWVVYRAG
-64 EQMHWVGQGDRRVQ
+64 EQLHLIGHGDPALP

-83 VNEKFDAFCLAS
+83 DNEDFEAFCLTRR
-95 NLHRWP
+95 LHRWP
-101 TGRGESVL
+101 TGKGESVL
-109 GWLLAPVKDAAEPAL
+109 GWLLAPVTEAGEPAFAEL
-124 AEFAQR
+124 ARR
-130 LGIQLQT
+130 LGIEVQT

-143 QITQRVLYDITY
+143 QITQRVLYEITY

-182 FYLALYNPH
+182 FYLALYDPH

-199 YVDIIDPQALE
+199 YVDIIDVDALE
-210 AENYEYLEPSHLS
+210 SEQYEYLDASHLS

-236 IDAAGILAAQA
+236 IDAAGIRTAEA
-247 EGHFYCVG
+247 EGRFYCVG
-255 QRPEF
+255 DRPEF

-280 VYDVSRIYSAE
+280 VYDVSRTYSAE

-306 LDRILHREDLEKTVM
+306 LDRILHREDLEQTVL

-331 DALRQEVADR
+331 DALRQEVAER

-391 GTGEVTFPYYVDE
+391 ATTEVTFPYYVDE
-404 RQTTQPVARRG
+404 RQTTCPLARRG
-415 CRGLTEY
+415 RRGLTEY

-431 IDADEAERLSAHGEI
+431 IDVDEAERLSANGEI
-446 ELADES
+446 ELADEY

-465 GDVVRGVLAVQSY
+465 GDMVRGVLAVQSY
-478 TSQVQ
+478 TSQVR
-483 YTLRHQELLTFVSRH
+483 YTLRDQELLTFVSRH

-510 AIHAANLM
+510 AIHAANLK
-518 LEARVH
+518 LEARVQN
-524 SRTRELDHANAKL
+524 RTRELDHANAKL
-537 QHENAHDALTGLPNR
+537 QHENSHDALTGLPNR
-552 TYLQQRLNLAWSRF
+552 TYLQQRLNLAWSQF
-566 GSEGRHLAVMF
+566 GSEGGHLAVMF
-577 IDLDRFKMVNDSLGH
+577 IDLDRFKLVNDSLGH

-607 GCLRDSDMLA
+607 GCLRDTDMLA

-631 SLDVVIEIAERI
+631 PLDVLIEIAERI
-643 LVAFDL
+643 LLAFDL

-665 IVSADSQFH
+665 IVSADHQFH
-674 HEPADLLRDAD
+674 QEPADLLRDAD
-685 TAMYRVKSAGRD
+685 AAMYRVKSAGRD

-716 EGALR
+716 EVALR

-753 WHQPGGRVIA
+753 WHQPGGRVMG

-778 RLDLYMLTRIATIL
+778 RLDLYMLTSIAVIL
-792 AQPGHANWPAV
+792 AQPEHANWPAV
-803 HVNCSSYSMTRPDFA
+803 HVNCSSYSMARPDFA
-818 SEVLALLAQH
+818 SDVLALLA
-828 RVSPSRICLEL
+828 RYGVAPSRICLEL

-847 PAIARQTMQQLADNG
+847 PAIARLSMQQLADNG

-901 SRSRAIVRA
+901 PRSRAIVRA

-928 DEATLDLLREMGAGQ
+928 DAETLALLREMGAGQ
-943 AQGYHFAKP
+943 AQGYYFAKP
-952 MSLKALLASSL
+952 MCLQALRAWGLAS
-963 LDRQGVHHGPLP
+963 G
-975 GASNAAHHYA
+975 NAVE
-985 PGGAA
+985 AA
-990 GSLPDA
+990 IAGDQA

>member
-9 SPRQSSKGEVAALQP
+9 SPRQSSNDAVAAFHSP
-24 IGKLDTVGKAYADN
+24 GKPDTVGRVCAGN
-38 DDTIEHLL
+38 DDRIGQLL

-54 TTAWVFYRAG
+54 TTAWAFYRAG
-64 EQMHWVGQGDRRVQ
+64 EQLHRVGQGDPRVH

-83 VNEKFDAFCLAS
+83 ANDEFEAFCLAS

-101 TGRGESVL
+101 TGRGESEL
-109 GWLLAPVKDAAEPAL
+109 GWLLAPAADAAEPAL
-124 AEFAQR
+124 AELALR
-130 LGIQLQT
+130 LGIELQT

-143 QITQRVLYDITY
+143 QITQRVLYEITY
-155 LASSTRDRSV
+155 LASSTRDRSE
-165 FLVGVH
+165 FLVGAH

-199 YVDIIDPQALE
+199 YVDIIDVDALE
-210 AENYEYLEPSHLS
+210 SENHEYLDPSRLS
-223 LTGQVLTSGQPLL
+223 LTGQVLTTGQPLL

-247 EGHFYCVG
+247 QNRFHCVG
-255 QRPEF
+255 DRPEF

-280 VYDVSRIYSAE
+280 VYDVSRVYSAE

-306 LDRILHREDLEKTVM
+306 LDRILHREDLEETVM

-357 SSQPGDMAELFQTL
+357 SSQPGDMAELFKTL

-385 IALFDD
+385 TALFDD
-391 GTGEVTFPYYVDE
+391 ATGEVTFPYYVDE
-404 RQTTQPVARRG
+404 RKTTCPPARRG
-415 CRGLTEY
+415 RRGLTEY

-431 IDADEAERLSAHGEI
+431 IDVAEAERLHAQGEI
-446 ELADES
+446 EIAHES
-452 VRSYSWLGIPLFD
+452 VRSYSWLGIPLFED
-465 GDVVRGVLAVQSY
+465 DAVRGVLAVQSY
-478 TSQVQ
+478 TSQVR
-483 YTLRHQELLTFVSRH
+483 YTPRDQELLTFVSRH

-510 AIHAANLM
+510 AIHAANLQ
-518 LEARVH
+518 LEARVQ

-537 QHENAHDALTGLPNR
+537 QHENSHDALTGLPNR

-566 GSEGRHLAVMF
+566 GREGGHLAVMF

-607 GCLRDSDMLA
+607 GCLRGTDMLA

-631 SLDVVIEIAERI
+631 SLEVVIEIAERI

-685 TAMYRVKSAGRD
+685 AAMYRVKSAGRD

-778 RLDLYMLTRIATIL
+778 RLDLYMLTSIATIL
-792 AQPGHANWPAV
+792 AQPEHADWPPV

-818 SEVLALLAQH
+818 AEVLALLAQH

-862 MSVVLDDFGAGFS
+862 MTVVLDDFGAGFS

-888 KIDKSFILELTTS
+888 KIDKSFIFELTTS
-901 SRSRAIVRA
+901 PRSRAIVRA

-928 DEATLDLLREMGAGQ
+928 DQATLELLREIGAGQ

-952 MSLKALLASSL
+952 MALKALLASSL
-963 LDRQGVHHGPLP
+963 LGPR
-975 GASNAAHHYA
+975 GC
-985 PGGAA
+985 
-990 GSLPDA
+990 

>member
-1 MSFRTLTG
+1 MSVRQLTD
-9 SPRQSSKGEVAALQP
+9 SPRQSNDCDVVASQPKGTS
-24 IGKLDTVGKAYADN
+24 GTVGMAYAGN
-38 DDTIEHLL
+38 ENMIQQML

-54 TTAWVFYRAG
+54 TSAWAVYRAG
-64 EQMHWVGQGDRRVQ
+64 EQLHRVGQGDAWMQ
-78 WPSSV
+78 WPSSIP
-83 VNEKFDAFCLAS
+83 NEEFDTFCRTRR
-95 NLHRWP
+95 LHRWP
-101 TGRGESVL
+101 TGKGESEL
-109 GWLLAPVKDAAEPAL
+109 GWLLAPVSEAADPAL
-124 AEFAQR
+124 ADFALR
-130 LGIQLQT
+130 LGIQVQT

-143 QITQRVLYDITY
+143 QITQRVLYEITY

-182 FYLALYNPH
+182 FYLALYDPH
-191 TGKIDYPY
+191 SGKIDYPY
-199 YVDIIDPQALE
+199 YVDIIDVDALE
-210 AENYEYLEPSHLS
+210 SENYEYLDPSHLS
-223 LTGQVLTSGQPLL
+223 LTGQVLTTAQPLL
-236 IDAAGILAAQA
+236 IDAAGILAAEA
-247 EGHFYCVG
+247 EGRFYCVG
-255 QRPEF
+255 DRPEF

-306 LDRILHREDLEKTVM
+306 LDRILHREDLEETVM

-331 DALRQEVADR
+331 EALRQEVADR

-391 GTGEVTFPYYVDE
+391 ATSEVTFPYYVDE
-404 RQTTQPVARRG
+404 RQTTSPAARRG

-431 IDADEAERLSAHGEI
+431 IDSDKAERLAAEGEI

-452 VRSYSWLGIPLFD
+452 VRSHSWLGIPLFD

-478 TSQVQ
+478 TSQVR
-483 YTLRHQELLTFVSRH
+483 YTLRDQDLLTFVSRH

-510 AIHAANLM
+510 AIHAANLK
-518 LEARVH
+518 LEARVQN
-524 SRTRELDHANAKL
+524 RTRELDHANAKL
-537 QHENAHDALTGLPNR
+537 QHENSHDALTGLPNR
-552 TYLQQRLNLAWSRF
+552 TYLQQRLNSAWSQF
-566 GSEGRHLAVMF
+566 GREGGHLAVMF

-607 GCLRDSDMLA
+607 GCLRDADMLA

-631 SLDVVIEIAERI
+631 PLDVVIEIAERI

-654 GHEVFSSCSIG
+654 GYEVFSSWSIG

-685 TAMYRVKSAGRD
+685 AAMYRVKSAGRD

-734 QPIVSVETGEL
+734 QPIVSVESGEL
-745 LALEALIR
+745 LALEALVR

-778 RLDLYMLTRIATIL
+778 RLDLYMLTSVAMIL
-792 AQPGHANWPAV
+792 AQPEHANWPAV

-818 SEVLALLAQH
+818 NEVLALLARH
-828 RVSPSRICLEL
+828 GVEPSRICLEL

-847 PAIARQTMQQLADNG
+847 PAIARLTMQQLADNG
-862 MSVVLDDFGAGFS
+862 MSVMLDDFGAGFS

-901 SRSRAIVRA
+901 ARSRAIVRA

-928 DEATLDLLREMGAGQ
+928 DQATLDLLREMGAGQ

-952 MSLKALLASSL
+952 MGLEALLASSL
-963 LDRQGVHHGPLP
+963 IGH
-975 GASNAAHHYA
+975 
-985 PGGAA
+985 
-990 GSLPDA
+990 

>member
-1 MSFRTLTG
+1 MSVHLLTD
-9 SPRQSSKGEVAALQP
+9 SPLHAKDGGARASERKGNP
-24 IGKLDTVGKAYADN
+24 
-38 DDTIEHLL
+38 DTIEQLL
-46 DSARNWAH
+46 GSARSWAH
-54 TTAWVFYRAG
+54 TTAWVVYRAG
-64 EQMHWVGQGDRRVQ
+64 EQLHLLGQGDLQAQ
-78 WPSSV
+78 WPASIA
-83 VNEKFDAFCLAS
+83 NDAFEAFCSARR
-95 NLHRWP
+95 LHRWP
-101 TGRGESVL
+101 TGTGESEL
-109 GWLLAPVKDAAEPAL
+109 GWLLAPLEHAAQPAL
-124 AEFAQR
+124 ADLALN

-137 NTLARA
+137 HTLARA
-143 QITQRVLYDITY
+143 QITQRVLYEITY

-171 RLLASLIDAEN
+171 QLLASLIDAEN
-182 FYLALYNPH
+182 FYLALYDPH
-191 TGKIDYPY
+191 SGKIDYPY
-199 YVDIIDPQALE
+199 YVDIIDVEALE
-210 AENYEYLEPSHLS
+210 SENYEYLDRSRLS

-236 IDAAGILAAQA
+236 IDAAGIRAAQA
-247 EGHFYCVG
+247 EGRFHCVG
-255 QRPEF
+255 DCPEF

-280 VYDVSRIYSAE
+280 VYDVSRTYSAE

-306 LDRILHREDLEKTVM
+306 LNRILHREDLEETVI

-391 GTGEVTFPYYVDE
+391 TTHEVTFPYYVDE
-404 RQTTQPVARRG
+404 RLKACPAPRRG
-415 CRGLTEY
+415 RRGLTEY

-431 IDADEAERLSAHGEI
+431 IDSTEAERLATQGEI
-446 ELADES
+446 DRAHES
-452 VRSYSWLGIPLFD
+452 VRSDSWLGIPLFD

-478 TSQVQ
+478 TSAVR
-483 YTLRHQELLTFVSRH
+483 YTLRDQELLTFVSRH

-510 AIHAANLM
+510 AIHAANLK
-518 LEARVH
+518 LEARVQ
-524 SRTRELDHANAKL
+524 SRTRELDDANAKL
-537 QHENAHDALTGLPNR
+537 QHENSHDALTGLPNR
-552 TYLQQRLNLAWSRF
+552 TFLQQHLNQAWLQF
-566 GSEGRHLAVMF
+566 GSEGGHLAVMF
-577 IDLDRFKMVNDSLGH
+577 IDLDRFKLVNDSLGH
-592 HFGDLLLMQAAHRLR
+592 HFGDLLLIQAAHRLR
-607 GCLRDSDMLA
+607 SCLRGSDMLA
-617 RLGGDEFSVLAPEA
+617 RLGGDEFSVLAPGAPLE
-631 SLDVVIEIAERI
+631 VTIEIAERI
-643 LVAFDL
+643 LLAFDL
-649 PFFIN
+649 PFVIN

-685 TAMYRVKSAGRD
+685 AAMYRVKSAGRD
-697 SYAVFNQEVRREV
+697 SYAVFNQEVRHEV

-721 NALKRTDELLPYF
+721 NALKRSDELVPYF
-734 QPIVSVETGEL
+734 QPIVSVDNGKL

-753 WHQPGGRVIA
+753 WQQPDGRVIA

-778 RLDLYMLTRIATIL
+778 RLDLYMLTSIAVIL
-792 AQPGHANWPAV
+792 AQPEHANWPPV
-803 HVNCSSYSMTRPDFA
+803 HVNCSSYSMTRADFA
-818 SEVLALLAQH
+818 SDVLALLARH
-828 RVSPSRICLEL
+828 GVAPSRICLEL

-847 PAIARQTMQQLADNG
+847 PAMARLTMQQLADNG

-888 KIDKSFILELTTS
+888 KIDKSFIFELTTS
-901 SRSRAIVRA
+901 PRSRAIVRA

-928 DEATLDLLREMGAGQ
+928 DGATLALLRDIGAGQ
-943 AQGYHFAKP
+943 AQGYYFAKP
-952 MSLKALLASSL
+952 MGLKALLASSL
-963 LDRQGVHHGPLP
+963 LSG
-975 GASNAAHHYA
+975 
-985 PGGAA
+985 
-990 GSLPDA
+990 

>member
-1 MSFRTLTG
+1 M
-9 SPRQSSKGEVAALQP
+9 
-24 IGKLDTVGKAYADN
+24 AYAGN
-38 DDTIEHLL
+38 EPTIEHLL
-46 DSARNWAH
+46 DSARNWGH
-54 TTAWVFYRAG
+54 TTAWVVYRAG
-64 EQMHWVGQGDRRVQ
+64 EQMHLVGQGDPRAQ
-78 WPSSV
+78 WPASIA
-83 VNEKFDAFCLAS
+83 NEAFEAFCLTGQ
-95 NLHRWP
+95 LHRWP
-101 TGRGESVL
+101 TGKGESEL
-109 GWLLAPVKDAAEPAL
+109 GWLLAPVDHAANPAL

-130 LGIQLQT
+130 LGIQVQT

-143 QITQRVLYDITY
+143 QITQRVLYEITY

-165 FLVGVH
+165 FLVGAH

-182 FYLALYNPH
+182 FYLALYDPH
-191 TGKIDYPY
+191 SGKIDYPY
-199 YVDIIDPQALE
+199 YVDIIDVDAVE
-210 AENYEYLEPSHLS
+210 SSHYEYLDLKHLS
-223 LTGQVLTSGQPLL
+223 LTGQVLTTGQPLL
-236 IDAAGILAAQA
+236 IDAAGILAAQS
-247 EGHFYCVG
+247 EKRFFCIGD
-255 QRPEF
+255 RPEF
-260 WMGAPLKNASDD
+260 WMGAPLKNASDE

-280 VYDVSRIYSAE
+280 VYDVSRTYSAE

-306 LDRILHREDLEKTVM
+306 LDRILHREDLEATVI

-331 DALRQEVADR
+331 DALRQEVAER

-376 DLLFAQNFY
+376 DLLFARNFY

-391 GTGEVTFPYYVDE
+391 ATGEVTFPYFVDE
-404 RQTTQPVARRG
+404 RQTTCPVARRG
-415 CRGLTEY
+415 RRGLTEY

-431 IDADEAERLSAHGEI
+431 IDPGEAERLSVQGEI
-446 ELADES
+446 ELAEEY

-478 TSQVQ
+478 TSQER
-483 YTLRHQELLTFVSRH
+483 YTLRDQELLTFVSRH

-510 AIHAANLM
+510 AIHAANLK
-518 LEARVH
+518 LEARVQN
-524 SRTRELDHANAKL
+524 RTRELDHANAKL

-552 TYLQQRLNLAWSRF
+552 TYLQQRLNLAWTQF
-566 GSEGRHLAVMF
+566 GSEGGHLAVMF
-577 IDLDRFKMVNDSLGH
+577 IDLDRFKLVNDSHGH

-631 SLDVVIEIAERI
+631 PPEVVIDIAERI
-643 LVAFDL
+643 LLAFDL
-649 PFFIN
+649 PFLIN
-654 GHEVFSSCSIG
+654 GYEVFSYCSIG

-674 HEPADLLRDAD
+674 QEPADLLRDAD
-685 TAMYRVKSAGRD
+685 AAMYRVKSAGRD

-734 QPIVSVETGEL
+734 QPIVSVESGEL

-778 RLDLYMLTRIATIL
+778 RLDLYMLTSIAAIL
-792 AQPGHANWPAV
+792 AQPEHANWPPV

-818 SEVLALLAQH
+818 SDVLALLARY
-828 RVSPSRICLEL
+828 RVEPSRICLEL

-847 PAIARQTMQQLADNG
+847 PALARLTMQQLADNG

-888 KIDKSFILELTTS
+888 KIDKSFIFELTTS
-901 SRSRAIVRA
+901 ARSRAIVRA

-928 DEATLDLLREMGAGQ
+928 DEATLVLLREMGAGQ

-952 MSLKALLASSL
+952 MGLEALLASSL
-963 LDRQGVHHGPLP
+963 IGH
-975 GASNAAHHYA
+975 
-985 PGGAA
+985 
-990 GSLPDA
+990 

>member
-1 MSFRTLTG
+1 MSFRTRID
-9 SPRQSSKGEVAALQP
+9 SPRPAAVCVAASAP
-24 IGKLDTVGKAYADN
+24 PNDYPATVGMARAGSEDS
-38 DDTIEHLL
+38 IEQLL
-46 DSARNWAH
+46 DAARNGVH
-54 TTAWVFYRAG
+54 TRKWVFYRAG
-64 EQMHWVGQGDRRVQ
+64 EQMHWVGQGDPSAQ
-78 WPSSV
+78 WPSHV
-83 VNEKFDAFCLAS
+83 ENEEFEAFCQARQ
-95 NLHRWP
+95 LHRWP
-101 TGRGESVL
+101 TGRGETAL
-109 GWLLAPVKDAAEPAL
+109 GWLLAPQDAAAEPAL
-124 AEFAQR
+124 AEFALR
-130 LGIQLQT
+130 LGVQLQT

-143 QITQRVLYDITY
+143 QITQRVLYEITY
-155 LASSTRDRSV
+155 LASSTRDRAV

-182 FYLALYNPH
+182 FYLALYDPH

-199 YVDIIDPQALE
+199 YVDIIDVDALE
-210 AENYEYLEPSHLS
+210 SENYEYLVPSRLS

-247 EGHFYCVG
+247 EERFFCVG
-255 QRPEF
+255 DRPEF
-260 WMGAPLKNASDD
+260 WMGAPLKNASDE

-280 VYDVSRIYSAE
+280 VYDVERIYSAE

-306 LDRILHREDLEKTVM
+306 LGRILHREDLEQTVM

-357 SSQPGDMAELFQTL
+357 SSQPGDMAELFKTL

-391 GTGEVTFPYYVDE
+391 ATSEVTFPYYVDE
-404 RQTTQPVARRG
+404 RQTICPAARRG
-415 CRGLTEY
+415 RRGLTEY

-431 IDADEAERLSAHGEI
+431 IDVGEAERLAETGEI
-446 ELADES
+446 ELAHES
-452 VRSYSWLGIPLFD
+452 VRSCSWLGIPLFD

-478 TSQVQ
+478 TSHVW
-483 YTLRHQELLTFVSRH
+483 YTLRDQELLTFVSRH

-510 AIHAANLM
+510 AIHTANLK
-518 LEARVH
+518 LEARVQ

-537 QHENAHDALTGLPNR
+537 QHENTHDALTGLPNR

-566 GSEGRHLAVMF
+566 GSQGGHLAVMF

-607 GCLRDSDMLA
+607 GCLRETDMLA

-654 GHEVFSSCSIG
+654 GYEVFSSCSIG
-665 IVSADSQFH
+665 IVSADGQFH

-685 TAMYRVKSAGRD
+685 AAMYRVKSAGRD

-753 WHQPGGRVIA
+753 WRQPGGRVIA

-778 RLDLYMLTRIATIL
+778 RLDLYMLASIAAIL
-792 AQPGHANWPAV
+792 ARPEHANWPAV

-818 SEVLALLAQH
+818 SDVLALLAQH
-828 RVSPSRICLEL
+828 GVEPSRICLEL

-847 PAIARQTMQQLADNG
+847 PEIAKQTMQQLADNG

-880 HQYRFSGL
+880 HQYQFSGL

-901 SRSRAIVRA
+901 PRSRAIVRA

-928 DEATLDLLREMGAGQ
+928 DQATLDLLREIGAGQ
-943 AQGYHFAKP
+943 AQGYYFAKP
-952 MSLKALLASSL
+952 MGLEALLASSL
-963 LDRQGVHHGPLP
+963 MGRG
-975 GASNAAHHYA
+975 
-985 PGGAA
+985 
-990 GSLPDA
+990 

>member
-1 MSFRTLTG
+1 M
-9 SPRQSSKGEVAALQP
+9 
-24 IGKLDTVGKAYADN
+24 VGVGR
-38 DDTIEHLL
+38 DDTLEPLL
-46 DSARNWAH
+46 DLARNGCHTSAWA
-54 TTAWVFYRAG
+54 FYRAG
-64 EQMHWVGQGDRRVQ
+64 EQMHWVAQGDPQAQ
-78 WPSSV
+78 WPSNIE
-83 VNEKFDAFCLAS
+83 NEAFEAFCQARR
-95 NLHRWP
+95 LHRWP
-101 TGRGESVL
+101 TGRGESEL
-109 GWLLAPVKDAAEPAL
+109 GWLLAPEADAADPAL
-124 AEFAQR
+124 AEFALQ
-130 LGIQLQT
+130 LGAQLQT

-143 QITQRVLYDITY
+143 QITQRVLYEITY

-182 FYLALYNPH
+182 FYLALYDPH
-191 TGKIDYPY
+191 SGKIDYPY
-199 YVDIIDPQALE
+199 YVDIIDVDALE
-210 AENYEYLEPSHLS
+210 SENYEYLDPARLS

-236 IDAAGILAAQA
+236 IDAAGIVAAQA
-247 EGHFYCVG
+247 DNRFFCVG
-255 QRPEF
+255 ERPEF

-306 LDRILHREDLEKTVM
+306 LDRILHREDLEQTVM

-331 DALRQEVADR
+331 NALRQEVADR

-357 SSQPGDMAELFQTL
+357 SSQPGDMAKLFQTL

-391 GTGEVTFPYYVDE
+391 STAEVTFPYYVDE
-404 RQTTQPVARRG
+404 RQATCPTARRG
-415 CRGLTEY
+415 RRGLTEY

-431 IDADEAERLSAHGEI
+431 IDVDEAERLAANDEI
-446 ELADES
+446 ELAQAS

-478 TSQVQ
+478 TPQVW
-483 YTLRHQELLTFVSRH
+483 YTQRDQELLTFVSRH

-510 AIHAANLM
+510 AIHAANLK
-518 LEARVH
+518 LEARVQN
-524 SRTRELDHANAKL
+524 RTRELDHANAKL

-552 TYLQQRLNLAWSRF
+552 TYLQQRLSLAWSRF
-566 GSEGRHLAVMF
+566 GSEGGHLAVMF
-577 IDLDRFKMVNDSLGH
+577 IDLDRFKMVNDSFGH

-607 GCLRDSDMLA
+607 GCLRETDMLA
-617 RLGGDEFSVLAPEA
+617 RLGGDEFSVLAPDA
-631 SLDVVIEIAERI
+631 SLEAVIEIAERI

-665 IVSADSQFH
+665 IVSADKQFH

-685 TAMYRVKSAGRD
+685 AAMYRVKSAGRD

-721 NALKRTDELLPYF
+721 NALKRSDELLPYF

-778 RLDLYMLTRIATIL
+778 RLDLYMLASIATIL
-792 AQPGHANWPAV
+792 ARPEHANWPPV

-818 SEVLALLAQH
+818 SDVLALLALH
-828 RVSPSRICLEL
+828 GVSPSRICLEL

-847 PAIARQTMQQLADNG
+847 PAIARQTMQQLADKG

-880 HQYRFSGL
+880 HQYRFTGL

-901 SRSRAIVRA
+901 ARSRAIVRA

-928 DEATLDLLREMGAGQ
+928 DQATLDLLREIGAGQ
-943 AQGYHFAKP
+943 AQGYYFAKP
-952 MSLKALLASSL
+952 MGLEVLLASSL
-963 LDRQGVHHGPLP
+963 IGRG
-975 GASNAAHHYA
+975 
-985 PGGAA
+985 
-990 GSLPDA
+990 

>member
-1 MSFRTLTG
+1 MRIRPLID
-9 SPRQSSKGEVAALQP
+9 SPQQSNDCDVVASQPKGNSGA
-24 IGKLDTVGKAYADN
+24 VGMAYASN
-38 DDTIEHLL
+38 ADTIEQLL
-46 DSARNWAH
+46 ATARNWSH
-54 TTAWVFYRAG
+54 STAWVVYRAG
-64 EQMHWVGQGDRRVQ
+64 EQLHRVGQGDPRVQ
-78 WPSSV
+78 WPSSIA
-83 VNEKFDAFCLAS
+83 NDEFEAFCLTRR
-95 NLHRWP
+95 LQRWP
-101 TGRGESVL
+101 TGKGESVL
-109 GWLLAPVKDAAEPAL
+109 GWLLAPASDATEPAL
-124 AEFAQR
+124 ADFAQR
-130 LGIQLQT
+130 LGIQIQAD
-137 NTLARA
+137 TLARA
-143 QITQRVLYDITY
+143 QITQRVLYEITY

-171 RLLASLIDAEN
+171 QLLASLIDAEN
-182 FYLALYNPH
+182 FYLALYDPH

-199 YVDIIDPQALE
+199 YVDIIDVDAVE
-210 AENYEYLEPSHLS
+210 SSHYEYLDPSHLS
-223 LTGQVLTSGQPLL
+223 LTGQVLTTGQPLL

-247 EGHFYCVG
+247 EDRFYCVG
-255 QRPEF
+255 DRPEF
-260 WMGAPLKNASDD
+260 WMGAPLKNASDE

-280 VYDVSRIYSAE
+280 VYEVSRTYSAE

-306 LDRILHREDLEKTVM
+306 LDRILHREDLEATVM

-331 DALRQEVADR
+331 DALRQEVAER
-341 ERAEHL
+341 QRAEHL

-357 SSQPGDMAELFQTL
+357 SSRPGDMSELFQTL

-391 GTGEVTFPYYVDE
+391 ATSEVTFPYYVDE
-404 RQTTQPVARRG
+404 RQTICPPARRG

-422 VIRQRRPCL
+422 VIRQRGPCL
-431 IDADEAERLSAHGEI
+431 IDVGEAERLAAHGEI
-446 ELADES
+446 ELANES

-478 TSQVQ
+478 TSQVR
-483 YTLRHQELLTFVSRH
+483 YTQRDQELLTFVSRH

-510 AIHAANLM
+510 AIHAANLK
-518 LEARVH
+518 LEARVQN
-524 SRTRELDHANAKL
+524 RTRELDHANAKL
-537 QHENAHDALTGLPNR
+537 QHENSHDALTGLPNR
-552 TYLQQRLNLAWSRF
+552 TYLQQRLNLAWSQF
-566 GSEGRHLAVMF
+566 GSVGGHLAVMF

-607 GCLRDSDMLA
+607 GCLRETDMLA

-631 SLDVVIEIAERI
+631 PLDVVIEIAERI

-654 GHEVFSSCSIG
+654 GYEVFSSCSIG

-685 TAMYRVKSAGRD
+685 AAMYRVKSAGRD

-753 WHQPGGRVIA
+753 WHQPGGRIIA

-778 RLDLYMLTRIATIL
+778 RLDLYMLNSIAVIL
-792 AQPGHANWPAV
+792 AQPQHANWPPV

-818 SEVLALLAQH
+818 TDVLALLAQH
-828 RVSPSRICLEL
+828 GVAPSRICLEL

-888 KIDKSFILELTTS
+888 KIDKSFIFELTTS
-901 SRSRAIVRA
+901 ARSRAIVRA

-928 DEATLDLLREMGAGQ
+928 DEATLVLLREMGAGQ
-943 AQGYHFAKP
+943 AQGYYFAKP
-952 MSLKALLASSL
+952 MGLEMLLATAL
-963 LDRQGVHHGPLP
+963 
-975 GASNAAHHYA
+975 
-985 PGGAA
+985 A
-990 GSLPDA
+990 GR

>member
-24 IGKLDTVGKAYADN
+24 IGKPDTVGKAYADN

-46 DSARNWAH
+46 DSARNWTH
-54 TTAWVFYRAG
+54 TIAWVFYRAG
-64 EQMHWVGQGDRRVQ
+64 EQMHWVGQGDLRVQ

-83 VNEKFDAFCLAS
+83 ANEKFEAFCLAS

-124 AEFAQR
+124 AEFARR

-210 AENYEYLEPSHLS
+210 AENYEYLDSSHLS

-478 TSQVQ
+478 TSQVR
-483 YTLRHQELLTFVSRH
+483 YTLRDQELLTFVSRH

-537 QHENAHDALTGLPNR
+537 QHENSHDALTGLPNR
-552 TYLQQRLNLAWSRF
+552 TYLQQHLNLAWSRF
-566 GSEGRHLAVMF
+566 GSEGGHLAVMF

-607 GCLRDSDMLA
+607 GCLRDTDMLA

-631 SLDVVIEIAERI
+631 SLDVVIEIAERV

-685 TAMYRVKSAGRD
+685 AAMYRVKSAGRD

-778 RLDLYMLTRIATIL
+778 RLDLYMLTSIAVIL

-963 LDRQGVHHGPLP
+963 LGR
-975 GASNAAHHYA
+975 
-985 PGGAA
+985 
-990 GSLPDA
+990 

>member
-1 MSFRTLTG
+1 MSFRTLTD
-9 SPRQSSKGEVAALQP
+9 SRRHSSHCEVAELQP
-24 IGKLDTVGKAYADN
+24 VKSPDTVGKVYAGN
-38 DDTIEHLL
+38 DDSIEHVL
-46 DSARNWAH
+46 DSARHWAH
-54 TTAWVFYRAG
+54 STAWVFYRAG
-64 EQMHWVGQGDRRVQ
+64 EQMHWVGQGDPRVQ
-78 WPSSV
+78 WPSSIA
-83 VNEKFDAFCLAS
+83 NEAFEAFCRTS

-101 TGRGESVL
+101 TGRGESEL
-109 GWLLAPVKDAAEPAL
+109 GWLLAPVNDAAEPAF
-124 AEFAQR
+124 ADFAQR
-130 LGIQLQT
+130 LGIELQT

-143 QITQRVLYDITY
+143 QITQRVLYEITY

-199 YVDIIDPQALE
+199 YVDIIDVDALE
-210 AENYEYLEPSHLS
+210 SENYEYLDPSRLS

-236 IDAAGILAAQA
+236 IDAAGILEAQA
-247 EGHFYCVG
+247 QNRFHCVG
-255 QRPEF
+255 DRPEF

-306 LDRILHREDLEKTVM
+306 LDRILHREDLEETVI

-331 DALRQEVADR
+331 DALRQEVAER

-357 SSQPGDMAELFQTL
+357 SSQPGDMAELFKTL

-391 GTGEVTFPYYVDE
+391 TTGEVTFPYYVDE
-404 RQTTQPVARRG
+404 RQTTCPPARRG
-415 CRGLTEY
+415 RRGLTEY

-431 IDADEAERLSAHGEI
+431 IDVAEAERLHAQGEI
-446 ELADES
+446 EIAHES
-452 VRSYSWLGIPLFD
+452 VRSYSWLGIPLFED
-465 GDVVRGVLAVQSY
+465 EAVRGVLAVQSY
-478 TSQVQ
+478 TSKVR
-483 YTLRHQELLTFVSRH
+483 YTQRDQELLTFVSRH

-510 AIHAANLM
+510 AIHAANLK
-518 LEARVH
+518 LEARVQ

-566 GSEGRHLAVMF
+566 GREGGHLAVMF
-577 IDLDRFKMVNDSLGH
+577 IDLDRFKMVNDSFGH
-592 HFGDLLLMQAAHRLR
+592 HFGDLLLMQAAQRLR
-607 GCLRDSDMLA
+607 GCLRETDMLA

-631 SLDVVIEIAERI
+631 PLDVMIEIAERI

-654 GHEVFSSCSIG
+654 GYEVFSSCSIG

-685 TAMYRVKSAGRD
+685 AAMYRVKSAGRD

-778 RLDLYMLTRIATIL
+778 RLDLYMLTSIAAIL
-792 AQPGHANWPAV
+792 AQPEHANWPAV

-818 SEVLALLAQH
+818 SEVLELLAQH
-828 RVSPSRICLEL
+828 QVSPSRICLEL

-928 DEATLDLLREMGAGQ
+928 DEATLELLREMGAGQ

-952 MSLKALLASSL
+952 MALKALLASEL
-963 LDRQGVHHGPLP
+963 LGRQGSSGYH
-975 GASNAAHHYA
+975 GASQY
-985 PGGAA
+985 G
-990 GSLPDA
+990 